1 MNYKIKVICFN
12 LLLLLFIGC
21 GKDYNES
28 SVEAQ
33 TTANAE
39 VFGIEQTTVECC
51 LLLEKRG

>member
-51 LLLEKRG
+51 VLLEKRV